1 MSRQINGEKIAFSTN
16 GAQTTELGNG
26 YLDMTPKA
34 QAAKQTRLHQ
44 NWKCASKYTIQN
56 VKGKHTKWRSIC
68 KLYLIMD
75 LYLHHIKNTYNSVV
89 KRQIA

>member
-44 NWKCASKYTIQN
+44 N
-56 VKGKHTKWRSIC
+56 
-68 KLYLIMD
+68 
-75 LYLHHIKNTYNSVV
+75 
-89 KRQIA
+89 